1 MRNSTPED
9 PAAAVKRGY
18 ELFELDASYIGWF
31 AAGLVVLLVT
41 TALVTFAMMG
51 GVRVQSPPSLQV
63 PRSDVPGGAPVPVL
77 QSAPAGELRAYRLE
91 KAETLQGYRW
101 IDRDAGIVQLPI
113 ERAMQLIAERGHPPD
128 IAPGGAR

>member
-9 PAAAVKRGY
+9 HTAAVKRGY
-18 ELFELDASYIGWF
+18 ELFEFDASYIGWF
-31 AAGLVVLLVT
+31 AAGLVVLVIA
-41 TALVTFAMMG
+41 TAFATFAMMG
-51 GVRVQSPPSLQV
+51 GFRVQSSPSLQT
-63 PRSDVPGGAPVPVL
+63 PQSDVPGSAPVPVL

-113 ERAMQLIAERGHPPD
+113 ERAMQLLAERGLRPD
-128 IAPGGAR
+128 AARGGTR